1 MGQYVALLDANILYP
16 APLRDLFL
24 QLAVMDLF
32 RARWTADIHREWI
45 EALLRNEPHRN
56 RATLERTQALMDQAT
71 RDSLITDY
79 EPIIPT
85 LSLPDPDDRHVLAA
99 AIVGNCNV
107 IVTQNMIDFPKETL
121 ASFGIEAQHPDE
133 FLYTQLTRT
142 PDIFCAA
149 VRKVRARLK
158 HPPYTTEQYL
168 ATLMRQ
174 GLIATVSELK
184 QFSALI

>member
-1 MGQYVALLDANILYP
+1 MGQDIALLDANILYP

-32 RARWTADIHREWI
+32 RVRWTTAIHREWI

-56 RATLERTQALMDQAT
+56 RATLERTQTLMDQAT
-71 RDSLITDY
+71 RDSLITGY
-79 EPIIPT
+79 EAIILT
-85 LSLPDPDDRHVLAA
+85 LSLPDPDDRHILAA

-107 IVTQNMIDFPKETL
+107 IVTRNVADFPNETL

-133 FLYTQLTRT
+133 FLYAQLTLT
-142 PDIFCAA
+142 PGLFCTA

-158 HPPYTTEQYL
+158 NSPYTVEQYL
-168 ATLMRQ
+168 AILKRQ
-174 GLIATVSELK
+174 GLIATVSELE
-184 QFSALI
+184 QYSALI